1 MADKTIGSLPAAT
14 TVDDDSLFVL
24 EQQGAAMKATGA
36 QWKGY
41 AQAAVTPQVTAAKQS
56 AKQATQSATA
66 AAQSATE
73 AAQSATEAADSADTA
88 QQYSGKPPII
98 QNGTW
103 WTWNATTQQYED
115 TGDTA
120 NGNVLYATFAV
131 DPSTG
136 ILTMTTPDGYTGP
149 TFELVNGYLEVNIG
163 A

>member
-24 EQQGAAMKATGA
+24 EQQGEALKATGA

-41 AQAAVTPQVTAAKQS
+41 AQAAVTPQVTAAQQS
-56 AKQATQSATA
+56 AKQAAQSASA
-66 AAQSATE
+66 AAESAQQAAQSATE
-73 AAQSATEAADSADTA
+73 AAGSADTA

-136 ILTMTTPDGYTGP
+136 ILTMTTPDDYTGP
-149 TFELVNGYLEVNIG
+149 TFELVNGYLEVSIG